1 METINDSITDA
12 KSYVKTA
19 TSGGFPDLI
28 RSWDNTY
35 PTDNNVFSARRTLK
49 EALSR
54 LREDTAQEKL
64 HFLKGADF
72 GKYKAGESGAAVDGD
87 GNAEWL
93 TAVIRELL
101 RSVKFVDGMTG
112 EGWQLWMDALTG
124 LSNLTIDKVTI
135 RQTLVALELL
145 IEKVRSIGGQFVVS
159 AASGKIKTVTKN
171 GDNYKI
177 TFEQDNE
184 FVAHDLMR
192 CAEFTGT
199 SLRGYWVEIS
209 ASDGEGV
216 TVPVSEF
223 GGVEPK
229 EGDEC
234 VLMGNAQNR
243 LRQNL
248 ISIAATEDGQPRVDV
263 LDGVSAKNFN
273 GCLRVRLGNLD
284 GISDSRF
291 PADNQPHG
299 NGLYGDNVY
308 LMGTFVLTTG
318 EDILTR
324 FEITEGKIEAAVEGL
339 RKDFTEDK
347 SYLDNA
353 SFGDGMNKWDTENE
367 ATFFLL
373 GSKWIWANG
382 APLSDKTNYACV
394 KTDGG
399 RTTVYIRNK
408 YILQKHGNFRFIP
421 DYTDVNDEG
430 QKKPEAVYLSFFYRV
445 AKAGRLTIKFEGLDK
460 TGFENFNAFT
470 YDGELNIT
478 DGYQVF
484 NHSGLWNGTGDFKLA
499 FTGEIYLYMLV
510 LSTDRTEA
518 LTYKYKT
525 LFEQSEKLV
534 KIAAANFDK
543 DGNVIESSSI
553 VTTAKYNELMSQYF
567 DENGQLVNKAGLVTT
582 SNFAELFAQGVTSN
596 GLVKSAD
603 IKAFITKDDF
613 GELITG
619 ITLSADQ
626 IKLEGL
632 VTANGNF
639 KILEDGS
646 MEATNGTF
654 RGRIEA
660 TGGKFAGTNGMY
672 ELAFDADNRNIVIK
686 GPDDVMSDTDF
697 SPRPNA
703 KSYTYITIG
712 DFVWVEGRYDAS
724 GAWTHSF
731 IAPQIRLQCPLGP
744 EYADDD
750 GFYVTLD
757 PHNGLVAGYKTTLSG
772 METRSETI
780 VSSSG
785 VYTDSGFLLIKNLP
799 DNSAFCQEG
808 QLYRE
813 GNTIKI
819 KIS

>member
-1 METINDSITDA
+1 M
-12 KSYVKTA
+12 
-19 TSGGFPDLI
+19 
-28 RSWDNTY
+28 
-35 PTDNNVFSARRTLK
+35 FSARRTLK

-54 LREDTAQEKL
+54 LREDTAREKI

-72 GKYKAGESGAAVDGD
+72 GSHKDGESGAAVDGD

-145 IEKVRSIGGQFVVS
+145 IQKVRSIGGQFVVS
-159 AASGKIKTVTKN
+159 AASGKIKAVTKD

-177 TFEQDNE
+177 IFEQENE
-184 FVAHDLMR
+184 FAAHDLMR

-234 VLMGNAQNR
+234 VLMGNTTDR

-263 LDGVSAKNFN
+263 LDGVSAKNFD

-291 PADNQPHG
+291 PTDNQPHG

-324 FEITEGKIEAAVEGL
+324 FEITEGKIESAVEGL

-373 GSKWIWANG
+373 GGKWIWANG
-382 APLSDKTNYACV
+382 APLSDKRSYASV

-408 YILQKHGNFRFIP
+408 YILQKHANFRFIP
-421 DYTDVNDEG
+421 DYTDVNNEG

-445 AKAGRLTIKFEGLDK
+445 AKAGRLTIRFEGLDK
-460 TGFENFNAFT
+460 TGFENFNEFS
-470 YDGELNIT
+470 YDGELGVT

-510 LSTDRTEA
+510 LSTDRAEA
-518 LTYKYKT
+518 LAYKYKT

-543 DGNVIESSSI
+543 DGNVIQSSSI

-567 DENGQLVNKAGLVTT
+567 DENGVLKNKAGLVTT
-582 SNFAELFAQGVTSN
+582 AMANKLYAFDADGKIVSMIDQTAS
-596 GLVKSAD
+596 D
-603 IKAFITKDDF
+603 IKI
-613 GELITG
+613 
-619 ITLSADQ
+619 SAAN
-626 IKLEGL
+626 ISLEGL
-632 VTANGNF
+632 VTANENF

-646 MEATNGTF
+646 VEANGTF
-654 RGRIEA
+654 KSEDREYGNSIVINANEGYIKMIGPSSVDEYTGKPNDDGRTDLFEIRFE
-660 TGGKFAGTNGMY
+660 T
-672 ELAFDADNRNIVIK
+672 DADTMGRLSTVYLRGVGHEVHIDAINGVHI
-686 GPDDVMSDTDF
+686 TDMLGNLCMLDATRLQF
-697 SPRPNA
+697 VDSSGKIA
-703 KSYTYITIG
+703 TYT
-712 DFVWVEGRYDAS
+712 VEG
-724 GAWTHSF
+724 F
-731 IAPQIRLQCPLGP
+731 F
-744 EYADDD
+744 E
-750 GFYVTLD
+750 
-757 PHNGLVAGYKTTLSG
+757 
-772 METRSETI
+772 
-780 VSSSG
+780 
-785 VYTDSGFLLIKNLP
+785 
-799 DNSAFCQEG
+799 
-808 QLYRE
+808 
-813 GNTIKI
+813 
-819 KIS
+819 